1 MFIFHTNHKCF
12 CPSRYIQ
19 SSSIIQA
26 DDSYHPCMYRVLK
39 DKYQVE
45 SNTGSFEFLL
55 QFNVSWMTVNIFLD
69 NTTIRDQ
76 IMIVFFFA
84 N

>member
-1 MFIFHTNHKCF
+1 
-12 CPSRYIQ
+12 
-19 SSSIIQA
+19 
-26 DDSYHPCMYRVLK
+26 MYRVLK

-84 N
+84 NWLWLYIFYNKQFQDSPELALSLKDIKYS